1 MEKFNFMKKN
11 NLVYVGLAADI
22 LHEGHINILRIASK
36 YGKVIVGLLADQ
48 AIASYK
54 KFPHL
59 NFKQRYSV
67 IKNIKYVSKVVPQNT
82 LDYRENLNS
91 IKPNFVVHGDDWKR
105 GIQKQTRREVL
116 KTLRKWNGKLIEPQY
131 TKNISSTLIKEKIKE
146 TGITSDQRRL
156 KLKRLLEAKKLV
168 RVLECHNPL
177 TGLIVENIN
186 LKLKNQ
192 LKEFDCMWSSSLTDS
207 VSRGMPDNQ
216 SVDYSTRING
226 VIDIFNVTT
235 KPLIFDIDNGGQIEH
250 LPIIVKKLERA
261 GVSAIIM
268 EDKVGLKK
276 NSLFADQSNVK
287 QDTIQSFCSKIKK
300 AKEAS
305 ISNDFFVISR
315 IESLILNKS
324 INDALKRAEA
334 YSKAGADCVMIHSKD
349 KNPKKIF
356 QFAKKF
362 SKSKYYKPMI
372 AVPSSYSKTFEKD
385 LIKNGFKIVIYAN
398 HLLRSSYYSMV
409 KTAKSI
415 LKNERSFNAEKDI
428 SSVKEIIELIK

>member
-1 MEKFNFMKKN
+1 MKRKDSV
-11 NLVYVGLAADI
+11 VYVGLAADI
-22 LHEGHINILRIASK
+22 LHEGHMNILKTASK
-36 YGKVIVGLLADQ
+36 YGKVTVGLLTDQ
-48 AIASYK
+48 AISSYK

-67 IKNIKYVSKVVPQNT
+67 IKNIKYVHNVIRQDT
-82 LDYRENLNS
+82 LNYKKNLNMV
-91 IKPNFVVHGDDWKR
+91 KPDYVVHGDDWKS
-105 GIQKQTRREVL
+105 GIQKKVRQDVL
-116 KTLRKWNGKLIEPQY
+116 KTIQKWNGKLIEPKY
-131 TKNISSTLIKEKIKE
+131 TKNISSTIIKEKIRD
-146 TGITSDQRRL
+146 TGITSDQRRV
-156 KLKRLLEAKKLV
+156 KLRRLLEAKKLV

-186 LKLKNQ
+186 LNTNNQ

-226 VIDIFNVTT
+226 IIDIFNVTT

-250 LPIIVKKLERA
+250 LPFVVKKLERA
-261 GVSAIIM
+261 GASAIIM

-276 NSLFADQSNVK
+276 NSLFTDQSSVK
-287 QDTIQSFCSKIKK
+287 QDTISSFCNKIKK

-324 INDALKRAEA
+324 VNDALIRAEA

-349 KNPKKIF
+349 KNPNQIF
-356 QFAKKF
+356 EFAKKF

-385 LIKNGFKIVIYAN
+385 LIKNDFRIVIYAN
-398 HLLRSSYYSMV
+398 QLLRSSYYSMV
-409 KTAKSI
+409 KTARSI
-415 LKNERSFNAEKDI
+415 LKNERSFNAEKEI
-428 SSVKEIIELIK
+428 STVKEILELIK

>member
-1 MEKFNFMKKN
+1 MKKKDSV
-11 NLVYVGLAADI
+11 VYVGLAADI
-22 LHEGHINILRIASK
+22 LHEGHMNILKKASN
-36 YGKVIVGLLADQ
+36 YGKVTVGLLTDQ
-48 AIASYK
+48 AISSYK
-54 KFPHL
+54 RFPHL

-67 IKNIKYVSKVVPQNT
+67 IKNIKYVSKVIPQDT
-82 LDYRENLNS
+82 LDYRKNLNL
-91 IKPNFVVHGDDWKR
+91 IKPDFVVHGDDWKS
-105 GIQKQTRREVL
+105 GIQKKTRQDVL
-116 KTLRKWNGKLIEPQY
+116 KTIKRWNGKLIEPKY
-131 TKNISSTLIKEKIKE
+131 TKNISSSIVKEKIRE

-156 KLKRLLEAKKLV
+156 KLRRLLEAKKLV

-177 TGLIVENIN
+177 TGLIVENVN
-186 LKLKNQ
+186 LKLNNQ

-250 LPIIVKKLERA
+250 LPNVVKKLERA
-261 GVSAIIM
+261 GASAIIM
-268 EDKVGLKK
+268 EDKIGLKR

-287 QDTIQSFCSKIKK
+287 QDTIKSFCSKIKK

-315 IESLILNKS
+315 IESLILNKP
-324 INDALKRAEA
+324 IKDALERAEA

-385 LIKNGFKIVIYAN
+385 LIKNGFRIVIYAN
-398 HLLRSSYYSMV
+398 QLLRSSYHSMV

-415 LKNERSFNAEKDI
+415 LKNERSFNSEKNI
-428 SSVKEIIELIK
+428 SSVKEILELIK

>member
-1 MEKFNFMKKN
+1 MKKKK
-11 NLVYVGLAADI
+11 LVYVALAADI

-36 YGKVIVGLLADQ
+36 YGKVIVGLLADK

-59 NFKQRYSV
+59 NFKQRHSV
-67 IKNIKYVSKVVPQNT
+67 IKNIKYVYKVIPQEN
-82 LDYRENLNS
+82 LSYKENLNL
-91 IKPNFVVHGDDWKR
+91 IKPAYVVHGDDWKS
-105 GIQKQTRREVL
+105 GIQKKVRQDVL
-116 KTLRKWNGKLIEPQY
+116 KTLKKWNGKLIEPKY
-131 TKNISSTLIKEKIKE
+131 TQNISSTMIKEKIRE
-146 TGITSDQRRL
+146 TGITSDQRRV
-156 KLKRLLEAKKLV
+156 KLRRLLEAKKLV

-186 LKLKNQ
+186 WKTSSR

-216 SVDYSTRING
+216 SVDYSTRTNG

-250 LPIIVKKLERA
+250 LPHVIKKLERA

-276 NSLFADQSNVK
+276 NSLFADQSKVR
-287 QDTIQSFCSKIKK
+287 QDTISSFCNKIKK
-300 AKEAS
+300 AKESS

-324 INDALKRAEA
+324 INDALRRAEA

-349 KNPKKIF
+349 KNPNQIF
-356 QFAKKF
+356 KFAKRF

-385 LIKNGFKIVIYAN
+385 LIKNGFRIVIYAN
-398 HLLRSSYYSMV
+398 QLLRSSYYSMV

-415 LKNERSFNAEKDI
+415 LKNERSFNAEKEI
-428 SSVKEIIELIK
+428 SSVKEILELIK